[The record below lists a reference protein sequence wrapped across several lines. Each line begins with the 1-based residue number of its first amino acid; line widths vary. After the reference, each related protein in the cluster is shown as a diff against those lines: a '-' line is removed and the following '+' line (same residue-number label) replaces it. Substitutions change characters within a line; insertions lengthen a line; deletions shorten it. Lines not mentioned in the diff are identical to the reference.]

1 MKQRLITGT
10 FIVLATVLAIVAK
23 FLPLGIGDY
32 VFDIFAL
39 VIAIIA
45 SFEMTNIMEKMG
57 KNTNKFMVTMFPVF
71 NYAVLLVSV
80 KLVKFYWIIIIE
92 LLALIAYFV
101 ATLIVEATT
110 NKNGFKSIFKTLST
124 LSKT

>member
-80 KLVKFYWIIIIE
+80 KLVKFYWIIII
-92 LLALIAYFV
+92 V
-101 ATLIVEATT
+101 
-110 NKNGFKSIFKTLST
+110 GFDCLFCGNINC
-124 LSKT
+124 